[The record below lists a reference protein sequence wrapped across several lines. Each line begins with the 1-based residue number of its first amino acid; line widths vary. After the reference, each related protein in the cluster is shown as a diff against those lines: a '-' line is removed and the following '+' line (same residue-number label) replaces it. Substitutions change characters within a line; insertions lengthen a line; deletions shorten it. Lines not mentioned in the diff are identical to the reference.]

1 MQDTHLTV
9 SGTVAAREACAGG
22 FRITLDSLS
31 FLPCGSRS
39 FRNMVHSF
47 NDRLRA
53 SDRMLVFLYGPGKT
67 GTDLYGNSVSDRNPY
82 ISAEHEDQTDLFT
95 CLRTGDRVTLRGKC
109 AQPERATNPGQ
120 FDMRRYYHARNI
132 YFTLRDVKIEDAARA
147 KPGIETPMNLLRD
160 ALCELKYRMQRGLS
174 EVFGREDASCLAA
187 MLLGD
192 RSGLD
197 EKRRQIFQDGG
208 IAYLLTV
215 SALHVTLTGR
225 TVYRLL
231 RRFRRSFVCSALVS
245 MGTVLMYV
253 ILTGGSISSQRAC
266 VMFFFW
272 AAAQIPG
279 RTEDRLTSLAGAALF
294 ILIRQPYALFDSS
307 FQISCT
313 CILSMELLPDA
324 LNRIISPGRAKQS
337 VSSLWMK
344 RVWDAAVLPLSI
356 QAGTLPVFLYWY
368 YQICP
373 YTCLLHTVLLTAMS
387 LLMGYGMGGA
397 VCGLLLGV
405 VSAGW
410 AAAVFL
416 AAGHLLAGPCHYL
429 IAFFLLICNVL
440 RELPGSVLI
449 LGRPHF
455 IQIVAYYSILAA
467 FLLIPGR
474 EDRSV
479 IRKHPVKVRAAGL
492 LTAVFMAGVITF
504 RVRPRFRFTCL
515 DIGQGSCNLIEC
527 GDYVSLFDAGSSSVD
542 DVWRYRISPALK
554 YYGIAEVDTVFLS
567 HADLDHISGIG
578 QMLEMYHRNLA
589 GRNAGDVTIG
599 QILLPDLPLRDERM
613 EEILEAA
620 KHWKIPV
627 GYVAQGAFLKA
638 NELELNVLGPSADC
652 ITGNANEDCIVLEAS
667 CGGLRILMTG
677 DLEKEG
683 EELFI
688 RRYRTEDSP
697 FSTDTVQGEGGEQS
711 MRVLVAGHHGSR
723 YATSDEMLA
732 LTRPDLV
739 LISCGRN
746 NRYGHPAKEMLERLK
761 KYRVPWKRTDLD
773 GAVCIA
779 LQ

>member
-1 MQDTHLTV
+1 
-9 SGTVAAREACAGG
+9 
-22 FRITLDSLS
+22 
-31 FLPCGSRS
+31 
-39 FRNMVHSF
+39 
-47 NDRLRA
+47 
-53 SDRMLVFLYGPGKT
+53 
-67 GTDLYGNSVSDRNPY
+67 
-82 ISAEHEDQTDLFT
+82 
-95 CLRTGDRVTLRGKC
+95 
-109 AQPERATNPGQ
+109 
-120 FDMRRYYHARNI
+120 
-132 YFTLRDVKIEDAARA
+132 
-147 KPGIETPMNLLRD
+147 
-160 ALCELKYRMQRGLS
+160 
-174 EVFGREDASCLAA
+174 
-187 MLLGD
+187 
-192 RSGLD
+192 
-197 EKRRQIFQDGG
+197 
-208 IAYLLTV
+208 
-215 SALHVTLTGR
+215 
-225 TVYRLL
+225 
-231 RRFRRSFVCSALVS
+231 
-245 MGTVLMYV
+245 
-253 ILTGGSISSQRAC
+253 
-266 VMFFFW
+266 
-272 AAAQIPG
+272 
-279 RTEDRLTSLAGAALF
+279 
-294 ILIRQPYALFDSS
+294 
-307 FQISCT
+307 
-313 CILSMELLPDA
+313 MELLPDA

-344 RVWDAAVLPLSI
+344 RVWDAAVVPLSI
-356 QAGTLPVFLYWY
+356 QVGTLPVFLYWY

-397 VCGLLLGV
+397 VCGLLLGA

-429 IAFFLLICNVL
+429 IAFFLLICNVQ

-474 EDRSV
+474 EERSV
-479 IRKHPVKVRAAGL
+479 IRKHPLKVRAASL